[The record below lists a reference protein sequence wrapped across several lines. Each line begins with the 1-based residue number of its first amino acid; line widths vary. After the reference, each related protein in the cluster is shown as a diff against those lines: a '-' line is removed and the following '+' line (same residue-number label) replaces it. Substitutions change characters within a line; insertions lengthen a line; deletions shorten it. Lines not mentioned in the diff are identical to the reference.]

1 MVLTPD
7 AAIML
12 SLPHCGHFR
21 SLLTVYKSTKFLIL
35 KIVVNSEVVIYGNFE
50 EKSSTRKMLNLF
62 KSQEKNQKRR
72 SKCGG
77 TFRFRC
83 PLKIGQIREILQYA
97 HENPDKSNAEIANF
111 FSKKFGLDIHRLVVE
126 QNLSKREVF
135 AEMSS
140 PVYTNLHYYNNG
152 YHYYLPIKDLTAK
165 EMAALNL
172 DPMSDSVNDAYENP
186 TSPLTINQSSITEE
200 EI

>member
-1 MVLTPD
+1 
-7 AAIML
+7 
-12 SLPHCGHFR
+12 
-21 SLLTVYKSTKFLIL
+21 
-35 KIVVNSEVVIYGNFE
+35 
-50 EKSSTRKMLNLF
+50 MLNPF
-62 KSQEKNQKRR
+62 KSEGKIQKRR

-77 TFRFRC
+77 TYRFRC
-83 PLKIGQIREILQYA
+83 PLKISQKREILQYA

-126 QNLSKREVF
+126 KILSKRNVY

-140 PVYTNLHYYNNG
+140 PVYTNVQYYNNG

-165 EMAALNL
+165 ERDVLNL
-172 DPMSDSVNDAYENP
+172 DPMCEPVNDASVNP
-186 TSPLTINQSSITEE
+186 KSPLTNNESPIVEE